1 LINPRCSEL
10 DLIEE
15 LNLILR
21 DERLKREKE
30 VAQSKDKSVKSTVN
44 PEIEEEDA
52 EKVQEKKPVKKM
64 LKNFILSSIVVI
76 DKDTKRSKQFAFVD
90 FSSAEAAQLC
100 IKTWNNSSMKKYPNR
115 LMLTPF
121 DQKHTKMTK

>member
-1 LINPRCSEL
+1 L

-90 FSSAEAAQLC
+90 FSSSEAA
-100 IKTWNNSSMKKYPNR
+100 
-115 LMLTPF
+115 
-121 DQKHTKMTK
+121 